1 MLQLARGQGGEGG
14 GRERGGG
21 GDLLLAFIARS
32 VCLLQEGPLPFCP
45 ILHLPAA
52 SGGGQKVSPLPSSH
66 RRPKVFPLP
75 LVAHRRR
82 GRVAFFLGGGAKGMR
97 GKDGTREKNSI
108 HMEEEEVVFLARWE
122 EPEKGCQKIQSSFP
136 RILRLK

>member
-14 GRERGGG
+14 RRERVEGSFACIYCSLSVPFAGGS
-21 GDLLLAFIARS
+21 LALS
-32 VCLLQEGPLPFCP
+32 P
-45 ILHLPAA
+45 HLTAPAA
-52 SGGGQKVSPLPSSH
+52 SGRGPKSFSPH
-66 RRPKVFPLP
+66 RRPKVFLLP

-82 GRVAFFLGGGAKGMR
+82 EEKGASCLFLGGGAKGKR